1 MACSSARGGRGTGQ
15 GSGQGS
21 GTVGRIHSDA
31 YETLSQH
38 ESSDD
43 EEPTVGRRGPVAPT
57 PLPEPRNREQICVI
71 YGQFSNQGKAT
82 RTMGETLEAMWSHPW
97 KSWKDVSKEDEDRM
111 FERFKLYYQW
121 ENELDEQVRSCWLKF
136 MKRKIKDVLSRARE
150 SAKAAASNA
159 GVEVGDDLSVIIPY
173 KPRWMGAQIWETL
186 IQYWNTK
193 EWKDKST
200 QNKSNRGKSTGGK
213 HTLGSQTYATLKQK
227 MDKELGRSATVDEVW
242 MQSHGKKGTRPLDI
256 LLSRRG
262 GEDSQT
268 ADGLDEID
276 LSSTVKWVDSRAENS
291 LKSYKKYV
299 KDKYGDDASKRP
311 LFDEDSWIQAGGGKK
326 KGRIYGFNDIND
338 PQLLMTGTPSTPG
351 TTSRNEEVQRLN
363 EEIRQLRQEKE
374 TERLEKEKERAE
386 KLKMMEQIEEN
397 RIANAQMKEQVQFL
411 LKNISKK

>member
-1 MACSSARGGRGTGQ
+1 MAMRNLKTKIRINIMACSSARGGRGTGQ

-159 GVEVGDDLSVIIPY
+159 GVVVGDDLSVIIPY
-173 KPRWMGAQIWETL
+173 KPIWMGAQIWETL

-213 HTLGSQTYATLKQK
+213 HTLGSQTYAMLKQK
-227 MDKELGRSATVDEVW
+227 MVRYGSFFLFVKHSMR
-242 MQSHGKKGTRPLDI
+242 I
-256 LLSRRG
+256 LTSK
-262 GEDSQT
+262 S
-268 ADGLDEID
+268 D
-276 LSSTVKWVDSRAENS
+276 LV
-291 LKSYKKYV
+291 
-299 KDKYGDDASKRP
+299 G
-311 LFDEDSWIQAGGGKK
+311 
-326 KGRIYGFNDIND
+326 
-338 PQLLMTGTPSTPG
+338 
-351 TTSRNEEVQRLN
+351 
-363 EEIRQLRQEKE
+363 
-374 TERLEKEKERAE
+374 
-386 KLKMMEQIEEN
+386 
-397 RIANAQMKEQVQFL
+397 
-411 LKNISKK
+411 